1 MHAAYGVR
9 LPLTLV
15 LQSDAVLDGSYYM
28 LLCLLCLVLTCACA
42 VLCLLLCCCSV
53 RIEWIIIWL
62 IAVELVV
69 GCVELLG
76 LFGLVGREK

>member
-1 MHAAYGVR
+1 MLALSAAA
-9 LPLTLV
+9 
-15 LQSDAVLDGSYYM
+15 SFF
-28 LLCLLCLVLTCACA
+28 
-42 VLCLLLCCCSV
+42 CCSV

-76 LFGLVGREK
+76 LFGLVGREGH

>member
-1 MHAAYGVR
+1 MVCGQHTLHTNARILITAAA
-9 LPLTLV
+9 
-15 LQSDAVLDGSYYM
+15 AV
-28 LLCLLCLVLTCACA
+28 AA
-42 VLCLLLCCCSV
+42 AECSV

>member
-1 MHAAYGVR
+1 MY
-9 LPLTLV
+9 
-15 LQSDAVLDGSYYM
+15 
-28 LLCLLCLVLTCACA
+28 CLLCWRCP
-42 VLCLLLCCCSV
+42 LLLLSSCCSV

-76 LFGLVGREK
+76 LFGLVGREGH